1 MHKNKYLIP
10 YAVPYVTEED
20 ARAVYKAVLEKR
32 LSQGLY
38 VEQFEKEFS
47 KYIGA
52 KEGIAVSNGTAA
64 LHLALAALEIG
75 PGDEVIVPSFSFI
88 STANVVLYQR
98 AKPVFADIDPLT
110 LNIDPESVREKITE
124 KTKAII
130 AVHYAGHPAEM
141 DELAEISEENG
152 LFLIEDAA
160 EAHGSIY
167 KGKMVGNLGHVACFS
182 FYPNKNI
189 TTGEGGMIT
198 TNDEDLAEKIRMLRS
213 HGQYEP
219 FHFKYIGF
227 NYRMTDIQA
236 ALGLVQLKRIEWVL
250 SRKIERAKYYTRR
263 IEELGLDFVRPPYEA
278 PYVRHTYMFYTV
290 QFKSKELRDKAIEL
304 YDREGVETRT
314 AFNPPIHLQPVYME
328 LFGYSRGF
336 LPHTERASDTVLS
349 LPLFVGIKEEEQEK
363 ILSILERVAGS
374 N

>member
-32 LSQGLY
+32 LSQGIY
-38 VEQFEKEFS
+38 VERFEKEFS
-47 KYIGA
+47 KYVCA
-52 KEGIAVSNGTAA
+52 REGIAVTNGTAA
-64 LHLALAALEIG
+64 LHLVLAALEIG

-88 STANVVLYQR
+88 STANVVLYQG

-110 LNIDPESVREKITE
+110 LNIDPNSVREKISE

-141 DELAEISEENG
+141 DELNEIAEEND

-167 KGKMVGNLGHVACFS
+167 KSKMVGSLGCAACFS

-189 TTGEGGMIT
+189 TTGEGGMVT
-198 TNDEDLAEKIRMLRS
+198 TNDKELAEKIRMLRS
-213 HGQYEP
+213 HGQHEQYN
-219 FHFKYIGF
+219 FKYIGF

-236 ALGLVQLKRIEWVL
+236 ALGLVQLKRLKWVL
-250 SRKIERAKYYTRR
+250 TRKIEKAKYYTKR
-263 IEELGLDFVRPPYEA
+263 IKELNFVRPPYEA

-290 QFKSKELRDKAIEL
+290 QFESIELRDKAIEL
-304 YDREGVETRT
+304 YEKEGIETRT
-314 AFNPPIHLQPVYME
+314 AFNPPIHLQPVYVR
-328 LFGYSRGF
+328 LFRYGRGY
-336 LPHTERASDTVLS
+336 LPHTEKASDTVLS
-349 LPLFVGIKEEEQEK
+349 LPLFVEITKEEQDKVLNVLEK
-363 ILSILERVAGS
+363 LTR
-374 N
+374 